1 MSFFDFGKHYKPA
14 YQKRRGKCQCC
25 KQPIVAGSRVMVG
38 TAYYGSHIVSAR
50 YHKECFLKELPN
62 AIKQWFFKNDYVPRK
77 TYTTEQQKEL
87 NRLRSLL
94 CYYKKKTRKE
104 VGDEMIV
111 LELQARIEKIREDKN
126 K

>member
-14 YQKRRGKCQCC
+14 YQKRRGKCQSC
-25 KQPIVAGSRVMVG
+25 KQPIVAGSGVMVG

-50 YHKECFLKELPN
+50 YHRGCFLKELTS
-62 AIKQWFFKNDYVPRK
+62 AIKQWFFKNDYVPRG
-77 TYTTEQQKEL
+77 TYTTEQRKEL
-87 NRLRSLL
+87 SRLRSLL

-104 VGDEMIV
+104 VGDEILV
-111 LELQARIEKIREDKN
+111 VELQARIEKVKDKN